1 MSQAPLSVVHLE
13 DEPWD
18 SGIAHYALTLA
29 VEQKRRGW
37 AVEFWGLEGAPPL
50 KDAAAAGLP
59 CRGFTSGAA
68 LWLRLRTL
76 RRVLRERRVQLLDAH
91 TGSAHAFALALAAGS
106 DIRVVRTRADARPAT
121 GGALARWAS
130 RRTHAFIGP
139 NREAARSLYAAFPDR
154 HVRLVAQ
161 GVPGP
166 SAPPP
171 LPAAPVLG
179 LLGRLDPVKGHDVL
193 LDAAGMLK
201 PRVPGLKVVCAGE
214 GKLRD
219 RLRWQLKPV
228 GLEGVVEF
236 PGFVPDKWG
245 YIASCRVGV
254 VASTGSEAVSR
265 ACLEWMAAGRPVVA
279 SAVGGIP
286 DMVEHGVTGVL
297 VEPGDA
303 KGLAAGVEWVL
314 KDPERAKSLGAAGR
328 ARWSAFFSPDPFF
341 AATAAVYH
349 EALHGPAR

>member
-1 MSQAPLSVVHLE
+1 MMDGALSVVHLE

-18 SGIAHYALTLA
+18 SGMAHYALTLA
-29 VEQKRRGW
+29 VEQKRHGW
-37 AVEFWGLEGAPPL
+37 TVEFWGLEGAPPL
-50 KDAAAAGLP
+50 RDAAAAGLA
-59 CRGFTSGAA
+59 CRGFTSTAA
-68 LWLRLRTL
+68 LWRRVGTL
-76 RRVLRERRVQLLDAH
+76 RRVVRERRVRVINAH
-91 TGSAHAFALALAAGS
+91 TGSSHAFALALAAGS
-106 DIRVVRTRADARPAT
+106 DIRVVRTRADARPAR
-121 GGALARWAS
+121 GGPLARWAAG
-130 RRTHAFIGP
+130 RTHAFIGP
-139 NREAARSLYAAFPDR
+139 NRAQARALYAAFPGR
-154 HVRLVAQ
+154 RVRLVAQ

-171 LPAAPVLG
+171 LPSAPVLG
-179 LLGRLDPVKGHDVL
+179 LLGRLEPVKGHDVM
-193 LDAAGMLK
+193 LDAASLLK

-245 YIASCRVGV
+245 FIASCRAGV

-314 KDPERAKSLGAAGR
+314 KDPARAAQLGAAAR
-328 ARWSAFFSPDPFF
+328 ARWNAFFSPDPFF